1 DLAMPAAWPKAF
13 AALADTK
20 NAELR
25 NGVLSLA
32 VQFGDPKALT
42 VLRELLAKPQPAL
55 AERQQALATLLAARD
70 KQLVSVLHK
79 LLDEPALRGAA
90 LKGLASYDDPKTPQ
104 LVLAVYPAL
113 STAEKRDAL
122 NTLAPPPAYGKPLL

>member
-1 DLAMPAAWPKAF
+1 
-13 AALADTK
+13 
-20 NAELR
+20 LR

-42 VLRELLAKPQPAL
+42 VLRDILAKPQAAL

-70 KQLVSVLHK
+70 KELVPVLHK

-104 LVLAVYPAL
+104 LIVAVYPSL
-113 STAEKRDAL
+113 STDDKRDAL
-122 NTLAPPPAYGKPLL
+122 NTLASHP